1 MTTKNK
7 LKRLSATLAASFAT
21 LAVGASA
28 AQAELSF
35 EPGSVVGDLSSQQA
49 GAHPDFHT
57 AFSISKDGEGKPLG
71 AAKTIETVL
80 PKGMLGNPTATA
92 QCTAAQVASLESPL
106 GPCPA
111 NTVVG
116 VVTFVIGDGYGGFY
130 SPVTV
135 FLHNVKPYANQP
147 AAMMFSAMIF
157 PIRID
162 TSVRSDGDY
171 NIKATA
177 TNVSEGQ
184 PLVEFDMTIWGV
196 PADHQGPG
204 ELSTIYGQP
213 YGGPLLG
220 APRKPFL
227 TNPSVCDGNL
237 LTTTYDAT
245 PWNAQPNPVPT
256 ATASSPAVSGCE
268 KQVFAPGAQVRPAS
282 KEAGSASS
290 YDITLT
296 VPQSESP
303 DGVATP
309 PVKDV
314 SMTLPKGTTLSP
326 AAADGLGA
334 CSDAQVA
341 LKSTAPEQ
349 CPDSSKVGSVKIDT
363 PLLEDPLTGSLYQGT
378 QLSNDPQSGKMYRL
392 FLVAYGS
399 GVRIKL
405 EGSVKVDPASGQVTA
420 SFTDNPQLPFERLEV
435 HLNGGSRAP
444 LVTPPNCGAY
454 ATHAELTSWSA
465 PGEVK
470 VLEPSFT
477 INQGCGK
484 ASQFTPQLQAGT
496 TNPVGGSYSPFTL
509 RVTRPDG
516 QQNIAAIS
524 TTLPEG
530 LLAKLAGVG
539 ICGEA
544 QAATGACP
552 ASSQVGSATVGAG
565 AGTSPLY
572 VPQPGKSPT
581 AVYLAGPYK
590 GGPYSLVAKVPAQ
603 AGPFDLGT
611 VAVRNSIKVDPV
623 STQVAVQSD
632 PLPQILKG
640 IPVSYRDIRV
650 EVDKPGFT
658 LNPTSCDPMQVT
670 GSIGSASG
678 ASVPVSDR
686 FQVADC
692 ASLGFKPKLALRFSG
707 PTNRSAHPKLR
718 ATLTM
723 PEGAN
728 VQKAAVTLPKT
739 EFLENAHI
747 KTICTRVQYAVNAC
761 PAQSIYGYAKAWTP
775 LLDQPLQGPVYL
787 RSSNHELPDLV
798 ASLDG
803 AIHVDLAGRIDSVNS
818 RIRNTFEM
826 VPDAP
831 VSKFELTMQ
840 GGKKGL
846 LVNNT
851 DLCKTKPRASVLFD
865 GHNGKVHDTQPLVKT
880 DCGKARKGKK
890 HKK

>member
-1 MTTKNK
+1 MTTKSK
-7 LKRLSATLAASFAT
+7 LKRLSATLAASLAT
-21 LAVGASA
+21 LAFGASA

-35 EPGSVVGDLSSQQA
+35 EPGSVVGEFSNQQA
-49 GAHPDFHT
+49 GGHPDFHT
-57 AFSISKDGEGKPLG
+57 AFSVNKDGEGKPLG
-71 AAKTIETVL
+71 TARAIETVL
-80 PKGMLGNPTATA
+80 PKGILGNPTATPR
-92 QCTAAQVASLESPL
+92 CTAAQVIDFDN
-106 GPCPA
+106 PCPVNA
-111 NTVVG
+111 VVG
-116 VVTFVIGDGYGGFY
+116 TATFVIGDGFGGLY
-130 SPVTV
+130 QPITT
-135 FLHNVKPYANQP
+135 FLFNVKPYANQP
-147 AAMMFSAMIF
+147 AALMFNALIF
-157 PIRID
+157 PVRID

-171 NIKATA
+171 DIKTTA
-177 TNVSEGQ
+177 TNLSEGQ
-184 PLVEFDMTIWGV
+184 PLVSTDLTIWGV

-213 YGGPLLG
+213 YGAPLPG
-220 APRKPFL
+220 APRAPFL
-227 TNPSVCDGNL
+227 TNPSVCDGNPL
-237 LTTTYDAT
+237 LTTYDAT
-245 PWNAQPNPVPT
+245 PWTAQPNPVAP

-282 KEAGSASS
+282 SEAGNTSS
-290 YDITLT
+290 YDIVLT
-296 VPQSESP
+296 VPQNESA

-309 PVKDV
+309 PVKNV

-363 PLLEDPLTGSLYQGT
+363 PLLDDPLTGSLYQGT

-405 EGSVKVDPASGQVTA
+405 EGTVKVDPASGQVTA
-420 SFTDNPQLPFERLEV
+420 SFTDNPQVPFERLEV
-435 HLNGGSRAP
+435 RLNGGSRAP
-444 LVTPPNCGAY
+444 LVTPPICGAY
-454 ATHAELTSWSA
+454 ASHVEMTSWSS

-484 ASQFTPQLQAGT
+484 ASQFTPGLQAGT
-496 TNPVGGSYSPFTL
+496 TNPIGGKYSPFTL

-516 QQNIAAIS
+516 QQNIAAIEA
-524 TTLPEG
+524 TLPKG

-539 ICGEA
+539 VCADA
-544 QAATGACP
+544 QAATGNCP
-552 ASSQVGSATVGAG
+552 AASQVGSATVRAG

-572 VPQPGKSPT
+572 VPQPGKAPT
-581 AVYLAGPYK
+581 AAYLAGPYK
-590 GGPYSLVAKVPAQ
+590 GAPYSLVVKVPAQ

-611 VAVRNSIKVDPV
+611 VAVRNALHIDPQ
-623 STQVAVQSD
+623 STQVTTKSD
-632 PLPQILKG
+632 PLPQILG
-640 IPVSYRDIRV
+640 GVPVSYRDVRID
-650 EVDKPGFT
+650 VDRPGFT
-658 LNPTSCDPMQVT
+658 LNPTSCDAMSVAGT
-670 GSIGSASG
+670 IASAQG
-678 ASVPVSDR
+678 AAAAVSDR

-692 ASLGFKPKLALRFSG
+692 GSLAFKPKLALRLSG
-707 PTNRSAHPKLR
+707 PTHRSAHPKLR

-723 PEGAN
+723 PDGGAN
-728 VQKAAVTLPKT
+728 IRKAAVTLPKT

-747 KTICTRVQYAVNAC
+747 KTICTRVQYAAKAC
-761 PAQSIYGYAKAWTP
+761 PQKSIYGYAKAWSP

-787 RSSNHELPDLV
+787 RSSSHELPDLV

-831 VSKFELTMQ
+831 VSKFMLTMQ

-851 DLCKTKPRASVLFD
+851 NLCKAKPRATVLFD
-865 GHNGKVHDTQPLVKT
+865 GQNGKVHDTQPLAKT
-880 DCGKARKGKK
+880 DCGKKK
-890 HKK
+890 AKKK